1 MFECLN
7 VRMFDWRKGALYL
20 LSVAVALCTF
30 PGRADDPLFPYFPF
44 NPDFPI
50 PPIGPVG
57 PDRDNTEPIIFVC
70 SRFFASL

>member
-7 VRMFDWRKGALYL
+7 VRKGALCL
-20 LSVAVALCTF
+20 MSVAVALCAF
-30 PGRADDPLFPYFPF
+30 MGRASDPLYPYFPF

-50 PPIGPVG
+50 PPIEPVDD

-70 SRFFASL
+70 SRFF